1 MGQKIFSLLFIMGI
15 FLILPSISAFVNPV
29 AILEVE
35 IETPVEEILSIEEGW
50 NFLSFPAKENI
61 TPED

>member
-1 MGQKIFSLLFIMGI
+1 MGI